1 MNWRYLRVS
10 KTKTFTSKAIVVNR
24 ICVHGDHSIGIEI
37 APKMVW
43 SFYFHVCV
51 CFGYLSMECGLFR
64 CEEKRVQ
71 RYIVFFTRFIMIC
84 LCLCYI
90 EMCQCWNVCFVWV
103 ARLGRGKWYWYW
115 TDSSIPLISHSAEWA
130 ASILIVLPFLIQ
142 ILIKY
147 SQLPK

>member
-1 MNWRYLRVS
+1 MCAW
-10 KTKTFTSKAIVVNR
+10 
-24 ICVHGDHSIGIEI
+24 
-37 APKMVW
+37 W
-43 SFYFHVCV
+43 SFHWNWNSSKNGFGHFIFMCACVSVIYPWNAVCLDV
-51 CFGYLSMECGLFR
+51 KRREFKDTLF
-64 CEEKRVQ
+64 
-71 RYIVFFTRFIMIC
+71 FFTRFIMIC

-147 SQLPK
+147 PQLPK